1 MFSNNVAK
9 LYNIK
14 DENSNLKP
22 KRGKRQIIYKGM
34 TVNLK
39 GRFLTSSKK
48 N

>member
-1 MFSNNVAK
+1 MFRNNVAK

-14 DENSNLKP
+14 DVNSILKP

-34 TVNLK
+34 TINLK
-39 GRFLTSSKK
+39 GHFLTASNK